1 MNKQANEKGK
11 LWVSKETRP
20 YRASILF
27 LTCLSVF
34 AMLFS
39 ILFAYTVRYFI
50 NSASNKESRM
60 LWIFSAVLLSFL
72 LLKILLNTLKGYF
85 SERVNAKMTAHLRT
99 RIFSKILRSDYSATQ
114 NYHSGEFVTRLTAD
128 ISEVSGYSVSLMPAV
143 AGMILQGVGSIAA
156 LMTIDPLFTA
166 IYIVA
171 GAIFGCVT
179 ALFRKYFKKRHKE
192 VLEADGKFRSYI
204 QEGLSSLITVKAYG
218 AEGRSTEKA
227 SLFADEYYQKRMRRN
242 VLRSSMNG
250 VFNLV
255 SNFGLIF
262 AIIWCGVSVLY
273 GNPSYD
279 FGTILSVIL
288 LLMQLQAPLTSFSSI
303 PPAYYARIACGERL
317 AEIDDMPMEQTDDSK
332 IPQGLYDDMH
342 AISFENLC
350 FTYGRDQVFS
360 NANAIIKK
368 GDIVCLTGPSGAGK
382 STVFKL
388 LLYVFKP
395 TEGEIIL
402 QGNFE
407 KKYLLTAQDRGLFAY
422 VPQGNFLFSGT
433 IYENLAF
440 FAQEENETGLREK
453 MREAL
458 KIACAEFVFDLPQG
472 LETVLTERGAGL
484 SEGQLQRL
492 AVARALLSNRPIL
505 LLDEAT
511 SALDADTER
520 QLLENIAKLQNK
532 TCLIVTH
539 RPKALEIADAIL
551 HIENGK
557 IIKNK
562 TEQ

>member
-1 MNKQANEKGK
+1 MSKQANEKGK

-39 ILFAYTVRYFI
+39 LAFAYTVRYLI
-50 NSASNKESRM
+50 NSASNKESAG
-60 LWIFSAVLLSFL
+60 LWIFSALLLSFL

-85 SERVNAKMTAHLRT
+85 SERVNARMTANLRT
-99 RIFSKILRSDYSATQ
+99 RIFSKILHSNYPSTQ
-114 NYHSGEFVTRLTAD
+114 KYHSGELVTRLTTD
-128 ISEVSGYSVSLMPAV
+128 IAEVASYSVNLLPAI
-143 AGMILQGVGSIAA
+143 AGMLIQGLGSIAA
-156 LMTIDPLFTA
+156 LMTIDPLFTL
-166 IYIVA
+166 IYILA
-171 GAIFGCVT
+171 GGVFGGLT
-179 ALFRKYFKKRHKE
+179 ALFRKHLKKRHKE
-192 VLEADGKFRSYI
+192 VMEADGKFRAYM
-204 QEGLSSLITVKAYG
+204 QEGLSSLMTVKAYG
-218 AEGRSTEKA
+218 AENRSTEKA
-227 SLFADEYYQKRMRRN
+227 ENFAEEYYQKRMRRN
-242 VLRSSMNG
+242 ILRTSMSG

-262 AIIWCGVSVLY
+262 AIIWCGVCVLND
-273 GNPSYD
+273 NPNYD

-317 AEIDDMPMEQTDDSK
+317 ADIDDMPLEQTDEAEISND
-332 IPQGLYDDMH
+332 LYDNLQS
-342 AISFENLC
+342 IVFENLG
-350 FTYGRDQVFS
+350 FTYGRNQIFQD
-360 NANAIIKK
+360 ANATVKK
-368 GDIVCLTGPSGAGK
+368 GEIICLTGPSGAGK
-382 STVFKL
+382 STIFKL
-388 LLYVFKP
+388 LLNVFEP
-395 TEGEIIL
+395 TQGNIIL
-402 QGNFE
+402 QGNFDE
-407 KKYLLTAQDRGLFAY
+407 KRILTAQDRGLFAY

-440 FAQEENETGLREK
+440 FTKKEDDSILREK

-458 KIACAEFVFDLPQG
+458 KIACAEFVFELPQG
-472 LETVLTERGAGL
+472 LETVLTERGGGL

-511 SALDADTER
+511 SALDGDTER
-520 QLLENIAKLQNK
+520 QLLENISALKNK

-539 RPKALEIADAIL
+539 RPKALEIADGIL

-557 IIKNK
+557 IL
-562 TEQ
+562 